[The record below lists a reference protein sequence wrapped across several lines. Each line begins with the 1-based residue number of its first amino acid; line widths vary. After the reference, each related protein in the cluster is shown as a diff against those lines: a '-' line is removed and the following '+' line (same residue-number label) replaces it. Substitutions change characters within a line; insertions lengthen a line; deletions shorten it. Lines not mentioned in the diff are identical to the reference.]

1 MVKHHH
7 GVTRYEAL
15 RVSAFEF
22 QRQGLLEAEPRIGD
36 PFAHLEIIFERH
48 GGDCVRIGLGRCEK
62 LCEYVRPCRVARHG
76 GAEFEAVL
84 EAAIHYLTEKR
95 DDGGPG
101 VADERGHSTSAPPV
115 R

>member
-22 QRQGLLEAEPRIGD
+22 QRQGLLEAEPRIDD
-36 PFAHLEIIFERH
+36 PFAHLEIILQRH
-48 GGDCVRIGLGRCEK
+48 GGDCIRIALAGCEK

-76 GAEFEAVL
+76 GAAFEAVL
-84 EAAIHYLTEKR
+84 EAAIHSLPVKR
-95 DDGGPG
+95 DDGVCG
-101 VADERGHSTSAPPV
+101 VADEPGHSTRAP
-115 R
+115 